1 MRRDVVRKINRY
13 FRSLGEEEALKLSG
27 VLKGEIGRLNIRYD
41 NDDGSSRDIR
51 LVLRPWL
58 IKPRELRFLHRLVYA
73 FKSAHHKLFELYL
86 KDKEV
91 QDIMP
96 LREEEKQWFGMIN
109 SPKPQKHQVVFGR
122 WDTNVA
128 FDERESIRDIK
139 FLETNTVGI
148 GGVHYIPAVSEAA
161 KKILSLRLE
170 KEIRP
175 LRLGFQPDVR
185 RLLAEEAKSHAKSIG
200 RGRLNVAVLENRE
213 FLGGTVEMPELTRY
227 FHTLGINAI
236 LADPRDL
243 RLRGK
248 EIYFKDT
255 NIDIIYRDA
264 ELQELIDIEKKGH
277 NMAVLK
283 QAFVNNQV
291 ISSISG
297 ELDHKSGF
305 EIFTS
310 PRFSRFFT
318 PAERAIFKKYLPW
331 TRILKERKTTDSRNR
346 TVNLIAYARKNK
358 DKLVIKPNRAYG
370 GKDVIIG
377 KLAAKKQWDSF
388 IRKAADHPG
397 DYVVQ
402 DLVSIREEAFPLLN
416 NRKVEFD
423 KFYSVSGF
431 VVTRRSLAVLG
442 RFSKEMVVNVA
453 RKGGIIPALLLL
465 GQ

>member
-1 MRRDVVRKINRY
+1 MRKDVVRKINRY
-13 FRSLGEEEALKLSG
+13 FRSLGKEEALKLSG
-27 VLKGEIGRLNIRYD
+27 VLKDEIGRLNIRYD

-58 IKPRELRFLHRLVYA
+58 IKPGELKFFHRLIYA
-73 FKSAHHKLFELYL
+73 FKGAHHKLFELYL

-91 QDIMP
+91 QDVMP
-96 LREEEKQWFGMIN
+96 LREEEKQWFAMIN
-109 SPKPQKHQVVFGR
+109 RPKPQKHQVVFGR
-122 WDTNVA
+122 WDANVA
-128 FDERESIRDIK
+128 FDERDAIRDVK

-161 KKILSLRLE
+161 KKILSLSFE

-175 LRLGFQPDVR
+175 QRLGFQPDVR

-200 RGRLNVAVLENRE
+200 RKRLNVAFLENRE

-227 FHTLGINAI
+227 FQALGINAI

-283 QAFVNNQV
+283 QAFINNQV

-331 TRILKERKTTDSRNR
+331 TRILKERKTSGPRNSI
-346 TVNLIAYARKNK
+346 VDLITHARKNK

-377 KLAAKKQWDSF
+377 RISGKKQWDSF
-388 IRKAADHPG
+388 IQKAAAHPG

-402 DLVSIREEAFPLLN
+402 DLVNIREEAFPFFN
-416 NRKVEFD
+416 DKKIEFD

-431 VVTRRSLAVLG
+431 VVTRRAIAVLG

-453 RKGGIIPALLLL
+453 RKGGIIPALQLL
-465 GQ
+465 G

>member
-1 MRRDVVRKINRY
+1 MRRHIVRKINHY
-13 FRSLGEEEALKLSG
+13 FSSLADEEAAELGGALKQ
-27 VLKGEIGRLNIRYD
+27 EIRRLNIRYV
-41 NDDGSSRDIR
+41 NNDGSPRDIR

-58 IKPRELRFLHRLVYA
+58 IKPRELKFFHRLIYA
-73 FKSAHHKLFELYL
+73 FKGAHHKLFELYL

-91 QDIMP
+91 QEVMP
-96 LREEEKQWFGMIN
+96 LREEEKQWFWLIN
-109 SPKPQKHQVVFGR
+109 RPKPQKHQAVFGR

-128 FDERESIRDIK
+128 FDERESIKDIK
-139 FLETNTVGI
+139 FLEANTVGI

-161 KKILSLRLE
+161 KKILSLKLE

-175 LRLGFQPDVR
+175 LRFGFQADVR
-185 RLLAEEAKSHAKSIG
+185 HLLAEEARFHAKSIG
-200 RGRLNVAVLENRE
+200 RKLLNVAFLENRE

-227 FHTLGINAI
+227 FHTLGINAV
-236 LADPRDL
+236 LVDPRDL
-243 RLRGK
+243 HLRGK

-283 QAFVNNQV
+283 QAFINNQV
-291 ISSISG
+291 ISSIAG
-297 ELDHKSGF
+297 ELDHKSSF

-331 TRILKERKTTDSRNR
+331 TRILKERKTSGPRERMVDLT
-346 TVNLIAYARKNK
+346 AYVCKNK

-370 GKDVIIG
+370 GKEVTIG
-377 KLAAKKQWDSF
+377 KLAGKKQWDRF
-388 IRKAADHPG
+388 VQKAIAHPG

-402 DLVSIREEAFPLLN
+402 ALVGIREEAFPVFN
-416 NRKVEFD
+416 GKKIEFD
-423 KFYSVSGF
+423 NFYSVSGF
-431 VVTRRSLAVLG
+431 VVTRRTIAVLG

-453 RKGGIIPALLLL
+453 RKGGIIPALLL
-465 GQ
+465 GR

>member
-1 MRRDVVRKINRY
+1 MRRNVVRKINHY
-13 FRSLGEEEALKLSG
+13 FRSLGKEEALKLSG
-27 VLKGEIGRLNIRYD
+27 VLKDEIGRLNIRYD
-41 NDDGSSRDIR
+41 KDDGSSRDIR

-58 IKPRELRFLHRLVYA
+58 IKPRELKFLHRLVYA

-86 KDKEV
+86 KDREV
-91 QDIMP
+91 QEVMP

-109 SPKPQKHQVVFGR
+109 RPKPQKHQVVFGR
-122 WDTNVA
+122 WDANVA
-128 FDERESIRDIK
+128 FDERDAIRDIK

-161 KKILSLRLE
+161 KKILSLSFE

-200 RGRLNVAVLENRE
+200 RKRLNVAFLENRE

-243 RLRGK
+243 RLREK

-283 QAFVNNQV
+283 QAFINNQV

-331 TRILKERKTTDSRNR
+331 TRILKERKTSGPRNSI
-346 TVNLIAYARKNK
+346 VDLITHVRKNK

-377 KLAAKKQWDSF
+377 RISGKRQWDFF
-388 IRKAADHPG
+388 IQKAAAHPG

-402 DLVSIREEAFPLLN
+402 DLVSIREEAFPFFN
-416 NRKVEFD
+416 DKRIEFD

-431 VVTRRSLAVLG
+431 VVTRRSIAVLG

-453 RKGGIIPALLLL
+453 RKGGIIPALQLLK
-465 GQ
+465 